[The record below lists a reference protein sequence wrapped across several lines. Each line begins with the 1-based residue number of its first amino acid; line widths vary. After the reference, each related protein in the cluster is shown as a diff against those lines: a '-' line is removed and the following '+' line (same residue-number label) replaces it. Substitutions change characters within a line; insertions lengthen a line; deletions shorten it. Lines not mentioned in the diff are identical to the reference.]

1 MGGSL
6 TLAVSE
12 LHSVFVRVL
21 LQTKTM
27 TKQQV
32 VEERVHLVYKS
43 TLLLMT
49 EGNQNRTGTD
59 KS

>member
-1 MGGSL
+1 M
-6 TLAVSE
+6 AVSE